1 MAFTYIFLCMDKNI
15 LLYFFSGTG
24 NTIWVSRQFAE
35 EMKKYGVETKLIPL
49 PALPPENIGDS
60 TAIAI
65 AFPVYA
71 QSAPP
76 FISDW
81 IGSLH
86 ETKKGTPV
94 VMISTLAGFSGLV
107 KGPFYHMLRKKGYNP
122 IAVREFIMPPNYFHK
137 YGESRNSQIRELAKL
152 AIADF
157 AKDISEGKAK
167 WPWRPSFLGILQ
179 FIMKKIFR
187 HGGCGWLGKGFTADK
202 AKCTKCGLCIKLC
215 PVGNISFAGNGC
227 PSWAGKCEQ
236 CLRCITYCPADAISN
251 RRMRLVAYPGY
262 KCQGIAPKELL

>member
-1 MAFTYIFLCMDKNI
+1 MDLNKKI

-24 NTIWVSRQFAE
+24 NTLWVSRQFAE
-35 EMKKYGVETKLIPL
+35 EMKKHGVETKLIPL
-49 PALPPENIGDS
+49 PAPLPENIGDD

-76 FISDW
+76 FVSDW
-81 IGSLH
+81 IGSLP

-94 VMISTLAGFSGLV
+94 VMLSTLAGSSGLV
-107 KGPFYHMLRKKGYNP
+107 KGPFYHMLKKKGYTP

-137 YGESRNSQIRELAKL
+137 YGEIRNSLIRERAKL

-157 AKDISEGKAK
+157 AKDIAEGKGK
-167 WPWRPSFLGILQ
+167 WAQRPAFLNILQ
-179 FIMKKIFR
+179 FIMKNIFR
-187 HGGCGWLGKGFTADK
+187 HGGSGWLGKGFTADRT
-202 AKCTKCGLCIKLC
+202 KCTKCGLCLKLC
-215 PVGNISFAGNGC
+215 PVDNISFGGDGY
-227 PSWAGKCEQ
+227 PVWTRKCEQ
-236 CLRCITYCPADAISN
+236 CLRCITYCPTGAISN

-262 KCQGIAPKELL
+262 KCAEIKVADLIKKD